1 MLSDHKTQ
9 GRCQK
14 GQIGRAVPGRGGYAH
29 ANTWEG
35 TYFCGKEEKGV
46 AGFLTGQEVSLNR
59 MDPRKQTKN
68 TDTFLTASKA
78 L

>member
-1 MLSDHKTQ
+1 MHTPT
-9 GRCQK
+9 
-14 GQIGRAVPGRGGYAH
+14 PGRVHTFVARR
-29 ANTWEG
+29 
-35 TYFCGKEEKGV
+35 KKGV